1 MTLLNFVE
9 RVVIPTTIGVVLAG
23 GVAGIALGLALIW
36 RAEATL
42 AFMGRM
48 NRWISAGELFAPLDM
63 PVTIEPPA
71 NSPRRPLLGALIALG
86 GLTALTFLL
95 LRLDFSRHGYV
106 PGVNLPRWLL
116 SGIALQ
122 ALKWFLILGSGFAVV
137 IGVLM
142 VAAPARLAAF
152 ELRMN
157 FWYTTRR
164 VAGPGDKM
172 YMVLEPRVVASPRAA
187 GWTIAG
193 ASFVISAAM
202 CVLLLWRPH

>member
-1 MTLLNFVE
+1 MMFFNFIE
-9 RVVIPTTIGVVLAG
+9 RVIIPATIVIVLVG
-23 GVAGIALGLALIW
+23 GIAGIVLGLALIW

-48 NRWISAGELFAPLDM
+48 NRWVTTSELLAPLET
-63 PVTIEPPA
+63 PVMLEPGPD
-71 NSPRRPLLGALIALG
+71 SPRRPLLGALIAVG
-86 GLTALTFLL
+86 GVIALTFLF
-95 LRLDFSRHGYV
+95 LRLDISRHGYV

-122 ALKWFLILGSGFAVV
+122 AMKWFLILGSAFAVV

-142 VAAPARLAAF
+142 VAAPARLAPF
-152 ELRMN
+152 ERRMN

-172 YMVLEPRVVASPRAA
+172 YLVFEPRVVASPRAA
-187 GWTIAG
+187 GWTIAS
-193 ASFVISAAM
+193 ASFLISAAM
-202 CVLLLWRPH
+202 CVLLVWRPH